1 MGSRCVR
8 LRAALRAP
16 GLRCAGLFQ
25 AMRWGGETE
34 ARRNEGNIIARPHTG
49 APPFGERGPNINC
62 ERPAR
67 SAASRQPRGRS
78 PVVDEGVQVVEAAE
92 QRVGHPAALRGAGAT
107 AVEVSKSGDQVI
119 RGNPASK

>member
-34 ARRNEGNIIARPHTG
+34 HKRQTVRQR
-49 APPFGERGPNINC
+49 GE
-62 ERPAR
+62 
-67 SAASRQPRGRS
+67 PRVRS

-92 QRVGHPAALRGAGAT
+92 QRVGHPAALRGAGAA
-107 AVEVSKSGDQVI
+107 AVEVSK
-119 RGNPASK
+119 